1 MPAGGS
7 RSRATARSQAAAPSS
22 RPDRAASAGCAQME
36 RLVLLLRRAVACVC
50 ALTDGPS
57 RRRRLQSALQRSVQ
71 RTSSETDGHAAC
83 KLVTRSGHRAVG
95 RMQLA
100 NGACGVQRATWHIA
114 HDMPRTTWPA
124 AKRAATRCVRE
135 QYQSNTVPA
144 CCTAGVA
151 TCCSMLQR
159 NVLCCNGCDG
169 APHEDR
175 SCAVRRAARVHQQRE
190 EEARESRS
198 DLTDGKVRLAQLA
211 LPASAAQYSMLGH
224 RTTTSDLHGSGCLRP

>member
-1 MPAGGS
+1 MTATCGGMCV
-7 RSRATARSQAAAPSS
+7 RTDGRTEPKATAAIGSEAQ
-22 RPDRAASAGCAQME
+22 RAADIE
-36 RLVLLLRRAVACVC
+36 RDRWARSMQVGDALR
-50 ALTDGPS
+50 AL
-57 RRRRLQSALQRSVQ
+57 
-71 RTSSETDGHAAC
+71 
-83 KLVTRSGHRAVG
+83 HRAVG